1 MNSQGGFNSEAGT
14 ITRRLISG
22 AKARVL
28 LMTTVISSCSA
39 PSSLLNNDFSR
50 AKTSGFPGQFDNPLF
65 KTCLVQQAASWSVP
79 NGFQIIQVEAF
90 DEDLA
95 SCRLHR

>member
-65 KTCLVQQAASWSVP
+65 KTCLVQQAARGNIFIVTVP
-79 NGFQIIQVEAF
+79 ADVFS
-90 DEDLA
+90 LA
-95 SCRLHR
+95 SLRNKLYI